1 MSTAAPEPLTPTH
14 VGDHAIY
21 AVAGGNHVIVLLDRS
36 ETAFALDVIEV
47 LAQPGGG
54 PPPHRHAFA
63 EWFRVLE
70 GELTIAEERDGVVR
84 CTRTLSPGETVFVGP
99 FTVHGTLNLSN
110 APARFEV
117 VGRPGAMTGYFA
129 DAGVRVPDE
138 RTPPEREPAGPADLH
153 DIAQR
158 WGIEF
163 WTGPV
168 DRSAPGNG

>member
-1 MSTAAPEPLTPTH
+1 MSPAAPEPLTPTR
-14 VGDHAIY
+14 VGSRVIY
-21 AVAGGNHVIVLLDRS
+21 AVAGGNHVNVLLDRLQ
-36 ETAFALDVIEV
+36 TASALDVIEV

-70 GELTIAEERDGVVR
+70 GELTFEEERGGVVR
-84 CTRTLSPGETVFVGP
+84 CTSRLGPGETVFVPP
-99 FTVHGTLNLSN
+99 FTVHGTVNLSS

-117 VGRPGAMTGYFA
+117 VGQPGAMTGYFA

-138 RTPPEREPAGPADLH
+138 RTPPGREPAGPADLRE
-153 DIAQR
+153 IAQR

-163 WTGPV
+163 WTGPI
-168 DRSAPGNG
+168 DRNAPGSA